1 MLPPR
6 PPVRP
11 PRSERPNRERGLR
24 TSALQP
30 LRASPPLPKT
40 VSGLRV
46 RTPSLGA
53 AAVASVGAPLGAP
66 DPSPSAV
73 PALAGAG
80 GASGVGPGAGPAS
93 CPWRVSRVARAAS
106 PCQPQATECPRGP
119 RVLTVSPG
127 ARGGRWSYPRPGG
140 LQVPRSHSSVRRRAV
155 SVISGGETGGSARA
169 LRPLTTRLVASAPE
183 DTCPDPSPRA
193 PAPSPVCQRASD
205 RPAVRA
211 SPPQPRTPSVSS
223 RRGPWPLLQSLGAV
237 TRRLP
242 RAAADVAPWLRRDC
256 LAGPASAS
264 RPVLPGLVTEVAA
277 CPAPVL
283 NGRVGQPGSREAGS
297 TCPAPHRSVAIL
309 TQHHVFQAVKSDT
322 LQNCRITPTF
332 VRVGRSR
339 QNWYF
344 C

>member
-46 RTPSLGA
+46 RTPSPGA
-53 AAVASVGAPLGAP
+53 AAVASVGAPLGDP

-106 PCQPQATECPRGP
+106 PRQPQATECPRGP

-140 LQVPRSHSSVRRRAV
+140 LQVPRSHSM
-155 SVISGGETGGSARA
+155 ISGGETGGSARA

-205 RPAVRA
+205 RQFA
-211 SPPQPRTPSVSS
+211 
-223 RRGPWPLLQSLGAV
+223 L
-237 TRRLP
+237 RLP
-242 RAAADVAPWLRRDC
+242 
-256 LAGPASAS
+256 S
-264 RPVLPGLVTEVAA
+264 
-277 CPAPVL
+277 
-283 NGRVGQPGSREAGS
+283 
-297 TCPAPHRSVAIL
+297 PAPHPSPPGVARGPYSSPWAL
-309 TQHHVFQAVKSDT
+309 
-322 LQNCRITPTF
+322 
-332 VRVGRSR
+332 
-339 QNWYF
+339 
-344 C
+344 

>member
-1 MLPPR
+1 MNTFDFRGARGGGGVPRAVLPPR

-46 RTPSLGA
+46 RTPSPGA
-53 AAVASVGAPLGAP
+53 AAVASVGAPLGDP
-66 DPSPSAV
+66 DPFPSAV

-106 PCQPQATECPRGP
+106 PRQPQATECPRGP
-119 RVLTVSPG
+119 HVLTVSPG

-237 TRRLP
+237 TP
-242 RAAADVAPWLRRDC
+242 QA
-256 LAGPASAS
+256 AS
-264 RPVLPGLVTEVAA
+264 RG
-277 CPAPVL
+277 C
-283 NGRVGQPGSREAGS
+283 
-297 TCPAPHRSVAIL
+297 
-309 TQHHVFQAVKSDT
+309 
-322 LQNCRITPTF
+322 
-332 VRVGRSR
+332 
-339 QNWYF
+339 
-344 C
+344 

>member
-46 RTPSLGA
+46 RPPSPGA
-53 AAVASVGAPLGAP
+53 AAVASVGAPLGDL
-66 DPSPSAV
+66 DPSASAV

-106 PCQPQATECPRGP
+106 PRQPQATECPRGP

-155 SVISGGETGGSARA
+155 SVISGGETGGSHAPCVPSRPAWWLQLLRTPAQTHRPGLRPRHPSVRGRLTGRQFALRLPSPAPHPSPPGVARGPYSSPWA
-169 LRPLTTRLVASAPE
+169 LRP
-183 DTCPDPSPRA
+183 
-193 PAPSPVCQRASD
+193 
-205 RPAVRA
+205 
-211 SPPQPRTPSVSS
+211 
-223 RRGPWPLLQSLGAV
+223 
-237 TRRLP
+237 RRLP

-283 NGRVGQPGSREAGS
+283 SGRAGQPGSRIHVPGPSPLCGHFDPTSCVSS
-297 TCPAPHRSVAIL
+297 T
-309 TQHHVFQAVKSDT
+309 
-322 LQNCRITPTF
+322 
-332 VRVGRSR
+332 
-339 QNWYF
+339 
-344 C
+344 